1 MPLSWLGNPSISAIS
16 RLGNPSISAISR
28 PGNPSISAI
37 SRLGNPSISAI
48 SWLGNPSIS
57 AISRLGNPS
66 ITIPLPGDLPASG
79 GPSTITVDLAGL
91 DPATCSYTVQ
101 PGDAAL
107 AGQLQ
112 ALLFPGMTI
121 DQIVLPPAGSKI
133 SLPAYGCDFVTQI
146 VQQFL
151 PGFTHGLPSS
161 KLSGLTS
168 TRGVRWLVENH
179 GNISRIGTR
188 NSFGRLG
195 AHATIREGSTGSDVI
210 AWQQILIRDIA
221 ISQYPYTAD
230 GNFGAGTKLAT
241 QTWQRAHNLIDD
253 GVVGPAT
260 WAAATA
266 GTAKP
271 PVAPADLILFRKQ
284 AYTLA
289 KYFAGGPS
297 GAGTSVGEMLFE
309 EVTQGR
315 NLHDKKYSACGCLPN
330 FMTWR
335 LGCRDQGFVNRDEPS
350 AGLIYTPS
358 YNISLP
364 VGSARARGQWRTL
377 ANGLPEP
384 GDLVLI
390 GQHPNEK
397 EHMFVLL
404 DINGDTWTSADYG
417 QQSAEGASSAIVTRV
432 KQGGNL
438 VRFGGARSIV
448 GWIDIESLP
457 LTASVNMTGVP
468 QPWPGQVVPGPVVI
482 PTRQSDCLNA
492 GGSWDGASCTFTSP
506 PAPPSSGGGGS
517 DDTGILI
524 LVALVLVGV
533 AAAAAAS
540 SGTGRKANPVWV

>member
-1 MPLSWLGNPSISAIS
+1 MPLSWLGT
-16 RLGNPSISAISR
+16 
-28 PGNPSISAI
+28 
-37 SRLGNPSISAI
+37 
-48 SWLGNPSIS
+48 
-57 AISRLGNPS
+57 PS
-66 ITIPLPGDLPASG
+66 ITIPLPGDLPAIG
-79 GPSTITVDLAGL
+79 YPSSITVDLAGL

-101 PGDAAL
+101 PGDAAI

-121 DQIVLPPAGSKI
+121 DQIVLPPAGNKI

-151 PGFTHGLPSS
+151 PGLLHGLPSRLAS
-161 KLSGLTS
+161 S
-168 TRGVRWLVENH
+168 RGVRWLVENH
-179 GNISRIGTR
+179 GNTR
-188 NSFGRLG
+188 NTIGARNTLG
-195 AHATIREGSTGSDVI
+195 TPATLREGSTGADVV
-210 AWQQILIRDIA
+210 AWQQILIRDAA
-221 ISQYPYTAD
+221 ISQYAYSAD
-230 GNFGAGTKLAT
+230 GDFGTFTKTAT
-241 QTWQRAHNLIDD
+241 QTWQSAHNLIAD

-260 WAAATA
+260 WAAATP
-266 GTAKP
+266 GTATP

-284 AYTLA
+284 AYTIA

-350 AGLIYTPS
+350 AGLVYTPS

-390 GQHPNEK
+390 GQYPNEV

-404 DINGDTWTSADYG
+404 DINGDQWTSADYG
-417 QQSAEGASSAIVTRV
+417 QTSPEGASSAIVTRV

-468 QPWPGQVVPGPVVI
+468 QPWPGQVVPKPPVT
-482 PTRQSDCLNA
+482 PTNQNECLNA
-492 GGSWDGASCTFTSP
+492 EGSWDGATCTFTP
-506 PAPPSSGGGGS
+506 PAPPAPSSGGGGS

-533 AAAAAAS
+533 AAAAAS
-540 SGTGRKANPVWV
+540 SSGRKANPVWV